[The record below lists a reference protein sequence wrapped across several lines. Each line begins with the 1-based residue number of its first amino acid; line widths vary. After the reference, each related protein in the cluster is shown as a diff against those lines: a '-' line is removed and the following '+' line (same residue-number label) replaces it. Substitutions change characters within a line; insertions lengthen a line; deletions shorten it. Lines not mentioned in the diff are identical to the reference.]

1 MKCAPHSSGLARSRA
16 SLSRLHA
23 QQKPMT
29 DGQQARVARPL
40 GAPSTLPMLDIDE
53 MGSVAHCIAAMA
65 SESVVAVP
73 GNVASEK

>member
-1 MKCAPHSSGLARSRA
+1 
-16 SLSRLHA
+16 
-23 QQKPMT
+23 MT